1 MFIYPNAKIN
11 IGLNI
16 ISKTSDGYHNIESCF
31 CPIDLHDIIELKISN
46 KTSLST
52 SGIIIPGNSNNNL
65 IIKSIKLFNPKLNF
79 KIHLHK
85 NIPIGSGLGGGSS
98 NATFLLKYLNNNNKY
113 SNDEIMNISKKIG
126 SDCPFFLENKS
137 KYITGKGEKMENIN
151 IDLNDKKLI
160 IIIPKKSISTIEA
173 YDNIKPKKS
182 HFKLKEILENES
194 LENWKNYVK
203 NDFETYTFS
212 KINEL
217 KKIKNHLYDL
227 GATFVSLTGSGSA
240 IYGIFNNTKN
250 IIINNKYR
258 SIKSKIIGSNVSNQ
272 KILIHSPYHLIILS
286 FYLYL

>member
-16 ISKTSDGYHNIESCF
+16 ISKTGDGYHNIESCF

-46 KTSLST
+46 KTTLST
-52 SGIIIPGNSNNNL
+52 SGIAIPGNSNNNL
-65 IIKSIKLFNPKLNF
+65 IIKSIKLFNPKLNY

-98 NATFLLKYLNNNNKY
+98 DATFLLKHLNNNKY

-137 KYITGKGEKMENIN
+137 KYITGKGEKMENIK

-173 YDNIKPKKS
+173 YDNIKTIKS
-182 HFKLKEILENES
+182 LFKFIEIIENES
-194 LENWKNYVK
+194 LENRKNYVK
-203 NDFETYTFS
+203 NDFETYAFS

-240 IYGIFNNTKN
+240 IYGIFNNTEN
-250 IIINNKYR
+250 IKINNKYK
-258 SIKSKIIGSNVSNQ
+258 SIKSKIIS
-272 KILIHSPYHLIILS
+272 
-286 FYLYL
+286 

>member
-46 KTSLST
+46 KTSLSI
-52 SGIIIPGNSNNNL
+52 SGITIPENVNNNL
-65 IIKSIKLFNPKLNF
+65 IIKSIKLFNPKLNY

-98 NATFLLKYLNNNNKY
+98 NATFLLKHLNNNKY
-113 SNDEIMNISKKIG
+113 SNNEIMNISKKIG

-137 KYITGKGEKMENIN
+137 KYITGKGEKMENIK

-182 HFKLKEILENES
+182 NFKLKEILENES

-203 NDFETYTFS
+203 NDFESYAFS

-227 GATFVSLTGSGSA
+227 GAIFVSLTGSGSA
-240 IYGIFNNTKN
+240 IYGIFYNTEN
-250 IIINNKYR
+250 IKINNKYK
-258 SIKSKIIGSNVSNQ
+258 SIKSKIIS
-272 KILIHSPYHLIILS
+272 
-286 FYLYL
+286 

>member
-137 KYITGKGEKMENIN
+137 KYITGKGEKMENIEDDIQQEPKVELLEDQLQKA
-151 IDLNDKKLI
+151 ID
-160 IIIPKKSISTIEA
+160 
-173 YDNIKPKKS
+173 
-182 HFKLKEILENES
+182 KEEYEMAARIR
-194 LENWKNYVK
+194 
-203 NDFETYTFS
+203 D
-212 KINEL
+212 KIN
-217 KKIKNHLYDL
+217 KIED
-227 GATFVSLTGSGSA
+227 
-240 IYGIFNNTKN
+240 
-250 IIINNKYR
+250 
-258 SIKSKIIGSNVSNQ
+258 
-272 KILIHSPYHLIILS
+272 
-286 FYLYL
+286 

>member
-16 ISKTSDGYHNIESCF
+16 ISKTGDGYHNIESCF

-52 SGIIIPGNSNNNL
+52 SGITIPENVNNNL
-65 IIKSIKLFNPKLNF
+65 IIKSIKLFNPKLNY

-98 NATFLLKYLNNNNKY
+98 DATFLLKHLNNNKY

-126 SDCPFFLENKS
+126 SDCPFFFEN
-137 KYITGKGEKMENIN
+137 NIK
-151 IDLNDKKLI
+151 IDLNNKKLI

-194 LENWKNYVK
+194 LENWKNYIK

-250 IIINNKYR
+250 IKINNKYR
-258 SIKSKIIGSNVSNQ
+258 SIKSKIVS
-272 KILIHSPYHLIILS
+272 
-286 FYLYL
+286 

>member
-16 ISKTSDGYHNIESCF
+16 ISKTGDGYHNIESCF

-46 KTSLST
+46 KTSLSI
-52 SGIIIPGNSNNNL
+52 SGITIPENVNNNL
-65 IIKSIKLFNPKLNF
+65 IIKSIKLFNPKLNY

-98 NATFLLKYLNNNNKY
+98 NATFLLKHLNNNNKY

-137 KYITGKGEKMENIN
+137 KYITGKGEKMENIK

-173 YDNIKPKKS
+173 YDNIKSKKS
-182 HFKLKEILENES
+182 HFKLKEILENEP
-194 LENWKNYVK
+194 LENWKNYIK
-203 NDFETYTFS
+203 NDFEIHAFS

-217 KKIKNHLYDL
+217 KKIKNYLYNL

-240 IYGIFNNTKN
+240 IYGIFNNTEN
-250 IIINNKYR
+250 IKINNKYK
-258 SIKSKIIGSNVSNQ
+258 SIKSNIIS
-272 KILIHSPYHLIILS
+272 
-286 FYLYL
+286 

>member
-16 ISKTSDGYHNIESCF
+16 ISKTGDGYHNIESCF

-52 SGIIIPGNSNNNL
+52 SGITIPENSNNNL
-65 IIKSIKLFNPKLNF
+65 IIKSIKLFNPKHNY

-98 NATFLLKYLNNNNKY
+98 DATFLLKHLNKNNKY
-113 SNDEIMNISKKIG
+113 SNNEIMNISKKIG

-137 KYITGKGEKMENIN
+137 KYITDKGEKMENIK
-151 IDLNDKKLI
+151 IDLNDKKII

-173 YDNIKPKKS
+173 YDNINPKKS

-194 LENWKNYVK
+194 LENWKNYIK
-203 NDFETYTFS
+203 NDFETYAFS

-217 KKIKNHLYDL
+217 KKIKNHLYDQ

-240 IYGIFNNTKN
+240 IYGIFNNTEN
-250 IIINNKYR
+250 ININNKYK
-258 SIKSKIIGSNVSNQ
+258 SIKSKIVS
-272 KILIHSPYHLIILS
+272 
-286 FYLYL
+286 

>member
-16 ISKTSDGYHNIESCF
+16 ISKTGDGYHNIESCF

-52 SGIIIPGNSNNNL
+52 SGITIPENVNNNL
-65 IIKSIKLFNPKLNF
+65 IIKSIKLFNPKLNY

-98 NATFLLKYLNNNNKY
+98 NATFLLKHLNNNNKY

-137 KYITGKGEKMENIN
+137 KYITGKGEKMENIK
-151 IDLNDKKLI
+151 IDLNNKKLI

-240 IYGIFNNTKN
+240 IYGIFNNTEN
-250 IIINNKYR
+250 IKINNKYK
-258 SIKSKIIGSNVSNQ
+258 SIKSKIVS
-272 KILIHSPYHLIILS
+272 
-286 FYLYL
+286 

>member
-16 ISKTSDGYHNIESCF
+16 ISKTGNGYHNIESCF

-52 SGIIIPGNSNNNL
+52 SGIAIPGNLNNNL
-65 IIKSIKLFNPKLNF
+65 IIKSIKLFNPKLNY

-98 NATFLLKYLNNNNKY
+98 DATFLLKHLNNNKY

-137 KYITGKGEKMENIN
+137 KYITSKGEKMENIK
-151 IDLNDKKLI
+151 IDLSDKKLI
-160 IIIPKKSISTIEA
+160 IIIPKKSILTIEA
-173 YDNIKPKKS
+173 YENIKPKKS

-203 NDFETYTFS
+203 NDFETYAFS
-212 KINEL
+212 KIHEL
-217 KKIKNHLYDL
+217 KKIKNHLYNL

-240 IYGIFNNTKN
+240 IYGIFNNTEN
-250 IIINNKYR
+250 IKINNKYR
-258 SIKSKIIGSNVSNQ
+258 SIKSKIVS
-272 KILIHSPYHLIILS
+272 
-286 FYLYL
+286 

>member
-16 ISKTSDGYHNIESCF
+16 ISKTSDGFHNIESCF

-52 SGIIIPGNSNNNL
+52 SGITIPGNSNNNL
-65 IIKSIKLFNPKLNF
+65 IIKSIRLFNPKLNY

-98 NATFLLKYLNNNNKY
+98 DATFLLKHLNNNKY

-126 SDCPFFLENKS
+126 SDCPFFLENKN
-137 KYITGKGEKMENIN
+137 KYITGKGEKMENIK

-160 IIIPKKSISTIEA
+160 IIIPKKSILTIEA
-173 YDNIKPKKS
+173 YENIKPKKS

-203 NDFETYTFS
+203 NDFETYAFS

-217 KKIKNHLYDL
+217 KKIKNDL
-227 GATFVSLTGSGSA
+227 NKNVMKIFGVKNSVNLKSS
-240 IYGIFNNTKN
+240 YGGTSTKN
-250 IIINNKYR
+250 IKKMI
-258 SIKSKIIGSNVSNQ
+258 SKL
-272 KILIHSPYHLIILS
+272 KKE
-286 FYLYL
+286 FK

>member
-151 IDLNDKKLI
+151 ICL
-160 IIIPKKSISTIEA
+160 
-173 YDNIKPKKS
+173 
-182 HFKLKEILENES
+182 
-194 LENWKNYVK
+194 
-203 NDFETYTFS
+203 
-212 KINEL
+212 
-217 KKIKNHLYDL
+217 
-227 GATFVSLTGSGSA
+227 
-240 IYGIFNNTKN
+240 
-250 IIINNKYR
+250 
-258 SIKSKIIGSNVSNQ
+258 
-272 KILIHSPYHLIILS
+272 
-286 FYLYL
+286 

>member
-16 ISKTSDGYHNIESCF
+16 ISKTSDGFHNIESCF

-52 SGIIIPGNSNNNL
+52 SGITIPGNSNNNL
-65 IIKSIKLFNPKLNF
+65 IIKSIRLFNPKLNY

-85 NIPIGSGLGGGSS
+85 NIPVGSGLGGGSS
-98 NATFLLKYLNNNNKY
+98 DATFLLKHLNNNKY

-126 SDCPFFLENKS
+126 SDCLFFWENKN
-137 KYITGKGEKMENIN
+137 KYITGKGEKIENI
-151 IDLNDKKLI
+151 K
-160 IIIPKKSISTIEA
+160 IIPKKSILTIEA

-203 NDFETYTFS
+203 NDFETYAFS

-217 KKIKNHLYDL
+217 KKIKNHLYNL

-240 IYGIFNNTKN
+240 IYGIFNNTEN
-250 IIINNKYR
+250 IKINNKYK
-258 SIKSKIIGSNVSNQ
+258 SIKSKIIS
-272 KILIHSPYHLIILS
+272 
-286 FYLYL
+286 